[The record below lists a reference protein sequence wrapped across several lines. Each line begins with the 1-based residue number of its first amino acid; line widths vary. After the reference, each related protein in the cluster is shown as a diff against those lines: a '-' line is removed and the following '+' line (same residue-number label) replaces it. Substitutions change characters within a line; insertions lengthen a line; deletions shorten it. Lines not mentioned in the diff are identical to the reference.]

1 MDKQPRTP
9 GRTTFILS
17 VITENLWELVQLN
30 LLFLLTCVPLVTIG
44 PALTAL
50 DACFSD
56 ILQKQRRDEP
66 ILPRY
71 FAAFRSR
78 FLAALPWGLALLAG
92 SFVLGFALF
101 WYGSLASGSWLYV
114 PFTALSLL
122 GLIFFLGILSH
133 LFLLLAEG
141 GMEAGETSLPKAA
154 ALRALTR
161 MKQTLIGLAAAFIL
175 LAAQLLLLPATVP
188 LLLSLGLSVPG
199 LIMTWACMGR
209 RE

>member
-71 FAAFRSR
+71 FAAFRAR

-199 LIMTWACMGR
+199 LIMAWACMGR

>member
-9 GRTTFILS
+9 GRTAFILS

-161 MKQTLIGLAAAFIL
+161 MKQTLTGLAAAFIL

-199 LIMTWACMGR
+199 LIMAWACMGR

>member
-9 GRTTFILS
+9 GRTAFILS

>member
-9 GRTTFILS
+9 GRTAFILS

-161 MKQTLIGLAAAFIL
+161 MKQTLIGLAATFIL

-199 LIMTWACMGR
+199 LIMAWACMGR

>member
-101 WYGSLASGSWLYV
+101 WYGSLASGSWPYV

-199 LIMTWACMGR
+199 LIMAWACMGR

>member
-9 GRTTFILS
+9 GRTAFILS

-199 LIMTWACMGR
+199 LIMAWACMRR

>member
-9 GRTTFILS
+9 GRTAFILS

-122 GLIFFLGILSH
+122 GLIFFLGLLSH

-161 MKQTLIGLAAAFIL
+161 MKQTLLGLAAAFIL

-199 LIMTWACMGR
+199 LIMAWACMGR

>member
-56 ILQKQRRDEP
+56 ILQKQRRDER

-71 FAAFRSR
+71 SAAFRSR

-199 LIMTWACMGR
+199 LIMAWACMGR

>member
-50 DACFSD
+50 DACFTD

-199 LIMTWACMGR
+199 LIMAWACMGR

>member
-1 MDKQPRTP
+1 MDKPPRTP

-199 LIMTWACMGR
+199 LIMAWACMGR

>member
-9 GRTTFILS
+9 GRTAFILS

-199 LIMTWACMGR
+199 LIMAWACMGR

>member
-122 GLIFFLGILSH
+122 GLIFFLGLLSH

-141 GMEAGETSLPKAA
+141 GMEAGEISLPKAA

-199 LIMTWACMGR
+199 LIMAWACMGR

>member
-30 LLFLLTCVPLVTIG
+30 LLFLLTCVPLVPIG

-199 LIMTWACMGR
+199 LIMAWACMGR

>member
-9 GRTTFILS
+9 GRTAFILS

-122 GLIFFLGILSH
+122 GLIFFLGLLSH

-199 LIMTWACMGR
+199 LIMAWACMGR

>member
-9 GRTTFILS
+9 GRTAFILS

-78 FLAALPWGLALLAG
+78 FLAALPWGLTLLAG

-175 LAAQLLLLPATVP
+175 LAVQFLLLPATVP

-199 LIMTWACMGR
+199 LIMAWACMGR

>member
-9 GRTTFILS
+9 GRTAFILS

-30 LLFLLTCVPLVTIG
+30 LLILLTCVPLVTIG

-161 MKQTLIGLAAAFIL
+161 MKQTLTGLAAAFIL

-199 LIMTWACMGR
+199 LIMAWACMGR

>member
-9 GRTTFILS
+9 GRTAFILS

-175 LAAQLLLLPATVP
+175 LAVQFLLLPATVP

-199 LIMTWACMGR
+199 LIMAWACMGR

>member
-9 GRTTFILS
+9 CRTAFILS

-175 LAAQLLLLPATVP
+175 LAVQFLLLPATVP

-199 LIMTWACMGR
+199 LIMAWACMGR

>member
-9 GRTTFILS
+9 GRTAFILS

-92 SFVLGFALF
+92 SFVLGFPLS
-101 WYGSLASGSWLYV
+101 WYGSLASGSWRYV

-141 GMEAGETSLPKAA
+141 GMEAGETSLSKAA

-199 LIMTWACMGR
+199 LIMAWACMGR

>member
-1 MDKQPRTP
+1 LDKQPRTP
-9 GRTTFILS
+9 GRTAFILS

-199 LIMTWACMGR
+199 LIMAWACMGR

>member
-199 LIMTWACMGR
+199 LIMAWACMGR

>member
-1 MDKQPRTP
+1 MDKQHRTP
-9 GRTTFILS
+9 GRTAFILS

-199 LIMTWACMGR
+199 LIMAWACMGR

>member
-92 SFVLGFALF
+92 GFVLGFALF

-161 MKQTLIGLAAAFIL
+161 MKQALIGLAAAFIL

-199 LIMTWACMGR
+199 LIMAWACMGR

>member
-78 FLAALPWGLALLAG
+78 FLAALPRGLALLAG
-92 SFVLGFALF
+92 RFVLGFALF
-101 WYGSLASGSWLYV
+101 
-114 PFTALSLL
+114 
-122 GLIFFLGILSH
+122 
-133 LFLLLAEG
+133 
-141 GMEAGETSLPKAA
+141 
-154 ALRALTR
+154 
-161 MKQTLIGLAAAFIL
+161 
-175 LAAQLLLLPATVP
+175 
-188 LLLSLGLSVPG
+188 
-199 LIMTWACMGR
+199 
-209 RE
+209 